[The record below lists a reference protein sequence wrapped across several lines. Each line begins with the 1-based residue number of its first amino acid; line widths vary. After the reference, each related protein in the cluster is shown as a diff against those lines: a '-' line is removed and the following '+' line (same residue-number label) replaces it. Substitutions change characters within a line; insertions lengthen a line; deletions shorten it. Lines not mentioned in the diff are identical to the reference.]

1 MTKTEHWYD
10 FIYEF
15 LIRYYPS
22 FPGVKMCLLA
32 FSIAS
37 DILNEK
43 KKHKHNSKKKKKK
56 LVLFY
61 NLYKLFTIICLTCMY
76 TTYHPSCVMLTVKC
90 KFYVSVGNMHT
101 ISGSF
106 FGEHLKL
113 IILKFDS
120 S

>member
-43 KKHKHNSKKKKKK
+43 K
-56 LVLFY
+56 
-61 NLYKLFTIICLTCMY
+61 TINTIQKINNIGIILQFLQIIYYYM
-76 TTYHPSCVMLTVKC
+76 
-90 KFYVSVGNMHT
+90 FNMHAHNT
-101 ISGSF
+101 SP
-106 FGEHLKL
+106 
-113 IILKFDS
+113 
-120 S
+120 

>member
-22 FPGVKMCLLA
+22 YPGVKMCLLA

-43 KKHKHNSKKKKKK
+43 KKNKHNSKNK
-56 LVLFY
+56 
-61 NLYKLFTIICLTCMY
+61 
-76 TTYHPSCVMLTVKC
+76 
-90 KFYVSVGNMHT
+90 
-101 ISGSF
+101 
-106 FGEHLKL
+106 
-113 IILKFDS
+113 
-120 S
+120 

>member
-43 KKHKHNSKKKKKK
+43 KKNINTIQKINKK
-56 LVLFY
+56 Y
-61 NLYKLFTIICLTCMY
+61 WYYFTIY
-76 TTYHPSCVMLTVKC
+76 TNYLLL
-90 KFYVSVGNMHT
+90 YV
-101 ISGSF
+101 
-106 FGEHLKL
+106 
-113 IILKFDS
+113 
-120 S
+120 

>member
-1 MTKTEHWYD
+1 MTKTKHWYD

-43 KKHKHNSKKKKKK
+43 KKHKHNSKIKIKKNW
-56 LVLFY
+56 Y
-61 NLYKLFTIICLTCMY
+61 YFTIY
-76 TTYHPSCVMLTVKC
+76 TNYLLL
-90 KFYVSVGNMHT
+90 YV
-101 ISGSF
+101 
-106 FGEHLKL
+106 
-113 IILKFDS
+113 
-120 S
+120 

>member
-32 FSIAS
+32 FFIAS

-43 KKHKHNSKKKKKK
+43 KKKNMNTIQNINKKNW
-56 LVLFY
+56 Y
-61 NLYKLFTIICLTCMY
+61 YFTIY
-76 TTYHPSCVMLTVKC
+76 TN
-90 KFYVSVGNMHT
+90 YVLLYV
-101 ISGSF
+101 
-106 FGEHLKL
+106 
-113 IILKFDS
+113 
-120 S
+120 

>member
-22 FPGVKMCLLA
+22 YPGVKMCLLA

-43 KKHKHNSKKKKKK
+43 KNI
-56 LVLFY
+56 
-61 NLYKLFTIICLTCMY
+61 NTIQKINNKYWYYLQFLQIIYYYM
-76 TTYHPSCVMLTVKC
+76 
-90 KFYVSVGNMHT
+90 FNMHAHNT
-101 ISGSF
+101 SPELSYA
-106 FGEHLKL
+106 HCQV
-113 IILKFDS
+113 
-120 S
+120 

>member
-43 KKHKHNSKKKKKK
+43 KKKINTIQKINKK
-56 LVLFY
+56 Y
-61 NLYKLFTIICLTCMY
+61 WYYFTISTNYL
-76 TTYHPSCVMLTVKC
+76 LL
-90 KFYVSVGNMHT
+90 YV
-101 ISGSF
+101 
-106 FGEHLKL
+106 
-113 IILKFDS
+113 
-120 S
+120 